1 MAIHIRRRELLAALG
16 GAVAWPL
23 AAMAQQPSAPT
34 VGFLVSASAVG
45 YGLVMGPIMKGLG
58 EAGYIEGK
66 NVNIEYRWADYH
78 YDRLPALA
86 SELVGH
92 HVALIFA
99 TGSVVS
105 AVAAK
110 SATSSIP
117 IVFANGSDPVK
128 YGLVSSL
135 NRPGGNITGVTFYN
149 SGLGPKRI
157 ELLRQLAP
165 TAATI
170 GLLVNPN
177 NPNAEPDGTEIK
189 EAGQNV
195 GIRIEIINASTES
208 EIDEAFVKIAQLHTD
223 ALMVHIDALLNAQ
236 VKKIIGLAEQYAVPT
251 MFPQRFAPRFGGLMT
266 YGTNVD
272 EMDRQAGVYIGK
284 ILAGAK
290 PSDLPVLQPTKFDLI
305 INLKT
310 AKKLGLAVPLI
321 MQMTAD
327 EVIE

>member
-1 MAIHIRRRELLAALG
+1 MPVRTNRRAFVAAVG

-23 AAMAQQPSAPT
+23 AARAQQSSVPT

-45 YGLVMGPIMKGLG
+45 YGSVMGPILKGLS
-58 EAGYIEGK
+58 EAGYVVGK
-66 NVNIEYRWADYH
+66 NLKIEYRWADYQ

-86 SELVGH
+86 KELADR
-92 HVALIFA
+92 HVALIFT

-110 SATSSIP
+110 SATSNIP

-128 YGLVSSL
+128 YGLVTSL

-149 SGLGPKRI
+149 SSLGPKRI
-157 ELLRQLAP
+157 ELLRQLVP
-165 TAATI
+165 TATTI
-170 GLLVNPN
+170 GLLLNPN
-177 NPNAEPDGTEIK
+177 NPNAEPDGAEIK

-195 GIRIEIINASTES
+195 GIRMEIINASSES
-208 EIDEAFVKIAQLHTD
+208 EIDEAFAKIAQMHLD
-223 ALMVHIDALLNAQ
+223 ALMIHIDALFNAQ
-236 VKKIIGLAEQYAVPT
+236 LIKIIALVERSAVPT
-251 MFPQRFAPRFGGLMT
+251 MFANHHAPKLGGLMA
-266 YGTNVD
+266 YGTDVD
-272 EMDRQAGVYIGK
+272 EMDRLAGAYIGK

>member
-1 MAIHIRRRELLAALG
+1 MAIRIRRREFIAALG
-16 GAVAWPL
+16 GAAAWPL
-23 AAMAQQPSAPT
+23 GVRAQQSSVPT
-34 VGFLVSASAVG
+34 IGFLASASASG
-45 YGLVMGPIMKGLG
+45 YSSYKDQILKGLS
-58 EAGYIEGK
+58 EAGYVDGK
-66 NVNIEYRWADYH
+66 NLNIEFRWADYH

-86 SELVGH
+86 KELADR

-110 SATSSIP
+110 SASGDIP
-117 IVFANGSDPVK
+117 MVFANGSDPVK

-135 NRPGGNITGVTFYN
+135 NRPGGNVTGVTFYN

-157 ELLRQLAP
+157 ELLRQLVP
-165 TAATI
+165 TAATV
-170 GLLVNPN
+170 GLLLNPN
-177 NPNAEPDGTEIK
+177 NPNAGPDGTEIK

-195 GIRIEIINASTES
+195 GIRIENFNASTEQ
-208 EIDEAFVKIAQLHTD
+208 EIDEAFAKLPQMHPD
-223 ALMVHIDALLNAQ
+223 ALMVHIDALFNAQ
-236 VKKIIGLAEQYAVPT
+236 LSKIIALAERSAVPT
-251 MFPQRFAPRFGGLMT
+251 VFANHNAPRLGGLMA
-266 YGTNVD
+266 YGTDVD

-284 ILAGAK
+284 ILGGAK

-327 EVIE
+327 QLVE